1 MRKSLSRLGFQE
13 EDIRML
19 KPAEAAKIIEHS
31 VKKQTWKN
39 DITSQL
45 RKELKDNG

>member
-1 MRKSLSRLGFQE
+1 MKMRKSLSKLGFQE

-31 VKKQTWKN
+31 VKKQTWKE
-39 DITSQL
+39 L
-45 RKELKDNG
+45 RRNTNRTKGS